1 LATPKRLLFQEPAEL
16 IARLRPGVDGII
28 LEQSE
33 QGKRATFLPQVWE
46 GLPDPEQFI
55 AHLKQ
60 KAGIAPD
67 TDIRRC
73 RVKRYTVLKWR
84 EAEFRQ

>member
-1 LATPKRLLFQEPAEL
+1 LSTPKQLPFESHAEL

-28 LEQSE
+28 LEYSGE
-33 QGKRATFLPQVWE
+33 GKRATFLPQVWE

-60 KAGIAPD
+60 KAGIPQNAS
-67 TDIRRC
+67 TQSC

-84 EAEFRQ
+84 EVEFRQ

>member
-1 LATPKRLLFQEPAEL
+1 LSTPKRLLFEHHAEL

-28 LEQSE
+28 LEQGE
-33 QGKRATFLPQVWE
+33 EDKRATFFRRSGRVA
-46 GLPDPEQFI
+46 DPEHFI
-55 AHLKQ
+55 AHLKR

-67 TDIRRC
+67 TDLRRC